1 MSSPTSTAC
10 SSCWQGRSDEGMAQG
25 LQALTSFEAVALMS
39 PAAPAPPG
47 GTYASRPPQQRRV
60 PRRGPVDPEPVLH
73 HPPPGLAERAARREV
88 EQAFADAPCAVRFL
102 GALPPGAL
110 IEPYAASDLLVWPAI
125 NEAFGMALLEAQACG
140 LPVLAGAS
148 GGVPAIVADGKTG
161 FLVPPGDATAFAA
174 ALKAALKSDLPA
186 LGAAA
191 RAKVAKRH
199 DLPAA
204 SANLARVLA
213 RLGVKP

>member
-88 EQAFADAPCAVRFL
+88 EREQLTATRCPPVARPRARPRVRRSAPQA
-102 GALPPGAL
+102 
-110 IEPYAASDLLVWPAI
+110 
-125 NEAFGMALLEAQACG
+125 
-140 LPVLAGAS
+140 
-148 GGVPAIVADGKTG
+148 
-161 FLVPPGDATAFAA
+161 
-174 ALKAALKSDLPA
+174 
-186 LGAAA
+186 
-191 RAKVAKRH
+191 
-199 DLPAA
+199 
-204 SANLARVLA
+204 
-213 RLGVKP
+213 